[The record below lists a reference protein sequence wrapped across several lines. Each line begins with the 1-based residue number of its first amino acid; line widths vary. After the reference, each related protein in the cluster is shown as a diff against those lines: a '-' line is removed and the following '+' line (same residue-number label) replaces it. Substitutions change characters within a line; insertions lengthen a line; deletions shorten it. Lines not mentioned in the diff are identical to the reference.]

1 MTKSKIRYNRIK
13 TELAEQDLKSTD
25 LYRMLKEKQVRV
37 SEAKVWAA
45 VANTQQPTLKLL
57 NEIAKVLKVDITK
70 TKELLNWTPPFTVKE
85 GFSKTVKHFLK
96 NK

>member
-1 MTKSKIRYNRIK
+1 MGRKGWMLSVSPWVFKILGNITGKSEVVDR
-13 TELAEQDLKSTD
+13 LCGS
-25 LYRMLKEKQVRV
+25 
-37 SEAKVWAA
+37 
-45 VANTQQPTLKLL
+45 
-57 NEIAKVLKVDITK
+57 LKVDITK